1 MNWNCNYF
9 EYFGDYIDMSIYADD
24 VVNFTSVL
32 KIAYNFLTGREY
44 LQKKK
49 SKEKKTLISV
59 ASGFP
64 DLVYA
69 ADSIPVFPIRM
80 EKFKLNLYLLALNSA
95 TSLFGW
101 NLTTKLL
108 GIARQVD
115 FLKIVDNVLNDVI
128 NSINEKYNLFYD
140 IAISKNNL
148 SDFCYGI
155 KSIYGMNVSE
165 ANMCDSSLNFTL
177 RCDKYNKYLKSL
189 KTLVPNQIWVEIPP
203 LEKDD
208 EENILKILVDNIKK
222 AIVEIEN
229 ITGNIVTDN
238 SLNKQFRIGNQVKRY
253 YKSIIDE
260 ISNSDFYPCNPAT
273 FAEILALLTISFQ
286 DYNSNAQ
293 RYLEN
298 ISQLVKEMR
307 ERIKRGVGMDVSNM
321 PKILL
326 SPIFNGWE
334 PKAQEIIYDLGG
346 KVLYSDWDLLGL
358 LEEIPVSKNSDPIE
372 EYARFLLN
380 SAKKGLACLN
390 NCEALTNSY
399 LKYVKK
405 VKADGFIINQLS
417 DCNINFNCYELMKNK
432 IRTELRIPSTG
443 IQFKKIGENIE
454 QTKAK
459 LNSFMDLYS

>member
-1 MNWNCNYF
+1 
-9 EYFGDYIDMSIYADD
+9 MSIYADD

-32 KIAYNFLTGREY
+32 KIAYNFLTGRDY

-64 DLVYA
+64 DLVFA

-108 GIARQVD
+108 GIVRQID

-128 NSINEKYNLFYD
+128 NSINEKYNLLYD
-140 IAISKNNL
+140 SAISKNVS
-148 SDFCYGI
+148 SDFCFGI
-155 KSIYGMNVSE
+155 KTIYGMGVSV
-165 ANMCDSSLNFTL
+165 ANNCDCNLNFTI
-177 RCDKYNKYLKSL
+177 RCKKYNQYLKSL
-189 KTLVPNQIWVEIPP
+189 RGKIPNQIWVDIPP
-203 LEKDD
+203 NDKEDKDKRLE
-208 EENILKILVDNIKK
+208 ITIDNIQK
-222 AIVEIEN
+222 AIVELEN
-229 ITGNIVTDN
+229 ITGNIITDN

-253 YKSIIDE
+253 YKLIIDE
-260 ISNSDFYPCNPAT
+260 ISTSDFYPCNPAT

-298 ISQLVKEMR
+298 ISHLVKEMR
-307 ERIKRGVGMDVSNM
+307 ERIERGVGMDVSNM
-321 PKILL
+321 PRILL

-334 PKAQEIIYDLGG
+334 PQTQEIIYELGG
-346 KVLYSDWDLLGL
+346 KVIYSDWDLLGL
-358 LEEIPVSKNSDPIE
+358 LEEIPVSKDSNPVE

-380 SAKKGLACLN
+380 SANNGLLCLN
-390 NCEALTNSY
+390 NCEALINSY
-399 LKYVKK
+399 QNYIKK
-405 VKADGFIINQLS
+405 TKVDGFIINQLVECHK
-417 DCNINFNCYELMKNK
+417 DPNCYDLLKNK
-432 IRTELRIPSTG
+432 IRTNLRIPS
-443 IQFKKIGENIE
+443 ISIKFKKIGENLE
-454 QTKAK
+454 QLNAK
-459 LNSFMDLYS
+459 LAPFMSLFS

>member
-1 MNWNCNYF
+1 
-9 EYFGDYIDMSIYADD
+9 MSIYADD

-32 KIAYNFLTGREY
+32 KIAYNFLMGRDY

-49 SKEKKTLISV
+49 TKERKTLISV

-64 DLVYA
+64 DLVFA

-80 EKFKLNLYLLALNSA
+80 EKFKINMYLLALNSA

-108 GIARQVD
+108 GIVRQID

-128 NSINEKYNLFYD
+128 NSINEKYNLLHD
-140 IAISKNNL
+140 LAIQKNVS
-148 SDFCYGI
+148 SDFCFGI
-155 KSIYGMNVSE
+155 KSIYGMHVSE
-165 ANMCDSSLNFTL
+165 VNDCDCTLNFTI
-177 RCDKYNKYLKSL
+177 RCSKYNQYLKSL
-189 KTLVPNQIWVEIPP
+189 RAIIPNQIWVEIPP
-203 LEKDD
+203 IDK
-208 EENILKILVDNIKK
+208 ENKHKTLAIMVNNIEH
-222 AIVEIEN
+222 AIAELEN
-229 ITGNIVTDN
+229 ITGNLVTDN

-260 ISNSDFYPCNPAT
+260 ISTSDFYPCNPAT

-307 ERIKRGVGMDVSNM
+307 ERIHRGVGMDVSNM
-321 PKILL
+321 PKILI

-334 PKAQEIIYDLGG
+334 PKTQEIIYDLGG
-346 KVLYSDWDLLGL
+346 KILYSDWDLLGL

-380 SAKKGLACLN
+380 SSRKGLSCLN
-390 NCEALTNSY
+390 NCEVLTDSY

-405 VKADGFIINQLS
+405 VKVDGFIINQLS
-417 DCNINFNCYELMKNK
+417 DCRINYNCYDLLKNK
-432 IRTELRIPSTG
+432 VRTELRVPS
-443 IQFKKIGENIE
+443 ISIKFKKIGENLE

-459 LNSFMDLYS
+459 LSAFMELYS

>member
-1 MNWNCNYF
+1 
-9 EYFGDYIDMSIYADD
+9 MSIYADD

-32 KIAYNFLTGREY
+32 KIAYNFLTGRDY

-49 SKEKKTLISV
+49 SKERKTLISV

-128 NSINEKYNLFYD
+128 SSINKKYNLLYD
-140 IAISKNNL
+140 LAISKNIL

-155 KSIYGMNVSE
+155 KAIYGMNVSE
-165 ANMCDSSLNFTL
+165 ANICDYSLNFTI
-177 RCDKYNKYLKSL
+177 RCSKCNSYFKSL
-189 KTLVPNQIWVEIPP
+189 KTQIPNQIWVEIPQP
-203 LEKDD
+203 EKEVTDNNLEKMT
-208 EENILKILVDNIKK
+208 DNIKK
-222 AIVEIEN
+222 AIIEIEN
-229 ITGNIVTDN
+229 ITGNLVTDN

-253 YKSIIDE
+253 YKAIIDE
-260 ISNSDFYPCNPAT
+260 ICTSDFYPCNPAT

-307 ERIKRGVGMDVSNM
+307 ERIKKGVGMDVSNM
-321 PKILL
+321 PTILL

-346 KVLYSDWDLLGL
+346 KILYSDWDLLGL

-372 EYARFLLN
+372 EYARFLLS
-380 SAKKGLACLN
+380 SAIKGLFCLD
-390 NCEALTNSY
+390 NCEVFTNSY
-399 LKYVKK
+399 LKYIKK
-405 VKADGFIINQLS
+405 VKVDGFIINQLS
-417 DCNINFNCYELMKNK
+417 DCNINYNCYDLLKNK
-432 IRTELRIPSTG
+432 IRTELKVPS
-443 IQFKKIGENIE
+443 ISLKFKKIGENIE
-454 QTKAK
+454 QTRAK
-459 LNSFMDLYS
+459 LRSFMELYH

>member
-1 MNWNCNYF
+1 
-9 EYFGDYIDMSIYADD
+9 MSIYADD

-32 KIAYNFLTGREY
+32 KIAFNFLTGRDY

-64 DLVYA
+64 DLVFA

-108 GIARQVD
+108 GIARQID

-128 NSINEKYNLFYD
+128 NSINNKYNLLHD
-140 IAISKNNL
+140 LAIKKNVS
-148 SDFCYGI
+148 SDFCFGI
-155 KSIYGMNVSE
+155 KSIYGMYASE
-165 ANMCDSSLNFTL
+165 ANICDCSLNYTI
-177 RCDKYNKYLKSL
+177 RCNKYNQYLKSL
-189 KTLVPNQIWVEIPP
+189 RTMFPNQIWVEIPQNNQENNKKN
-203 LEKDD
+203 LEIMAS
-208 EENILKILVDNIKK
+208 NLQK
-222 AIVEIEN
+222 AIIELEN
-229 ITGNIVTDN
+229 ITGNLVTDN

-260 ISNSDFYPCNPAT
+260 ISKSNFYPCNPAT

-307 ERIKRGVGMDVSNM
+307 ERIERGVGLDVSNM
-321 PKILL
+321 PRILV

-334 PKAQEIIYDLGG
+334 PETQEIIYELGG
-346 KVLYSDWDLLGL
+346 RVIYSDWDLLGL
-358 LEEIPVSKNSDPIE
+358 LEEIPVLKGSDPIE
-372 EYARFLLN
+372 EYAQFLLN
-380 SAKKGLACLN
+380 ASNKGLFCLDNCKTLN
-390 NCEALTNSY
+390 NSY
-399 LKYVKK
+399 HKYIKK
-405 VKADGFIINQLS
+405 TRVDGLIINQLTE
-417 DCNINFNCYELMKNK
+417 CHINSKCYELLKSK
-432 IRTELRIPSTG
+432 IRTELRIPSIG
-443 IQFKKIGENIE
+443 INFKKIGENIE
-454 QTKAK
+454 QIRSK
-459 LNSFMDLYS
+459 LGPYMELFM

>member
-1 MNWNCNYF
+1 
-9 EYFGDYIDMSIYADD
+9 MSIYADD
-24 VVNFTSVL
+24 VANFTSVL
-32 KIAYNFLTGREY
+32 KIAYNFLTGRDY
-44 LQKKK
+44 LQRKKL
-49 SKEKKTLISV
+49 KERKTLISV

-64 DLVYA
+64 DLVFA

-128 NSINEKYNLFYD
+128 NSINSKYNLLYER
-140 IAISKNNL
+140 AIEKNV
-148 SDFCYGI
+148 SPDFCFGI
-155 KSIYGMNVSE
+155 KSIYGMHVSE
-165 ANMCDSSLNFTL
+165 ANNCDCTLNFTL
-177 RCDKYNKYLKSL
+177 RCNKYNQYLKSL
-189 KTLVPNQIWVEIPP
+189 RAIIPNQVWVDIPPIDKENKEKTLEIMV
-203 LEKDD
+203 
-208 EENILKILVDNIKK
+208 NNVQK
-222 AIVEIEN
+222 AISEIEN

-253 YKSIIDE
+253 YKSIIYD
-260 ISNSDFYPCNPAT
+260 ISTSDFYPCNPAT

-307 ERIKRGVGMDVSNM
+307 ERIERGVGMDVSDM
-321 PKILL
+321 PRILL

-334 PKAQEIIYDLGG
+334 PATQEIIYELGG
-346 KVLYSDWDLLGL
+346 KVIYSDWDLLGL
-358 LEEIPVSKNSDPIE
+358 LEEIPVSKDSNPVE

-380 SAKKGLACLN
+380 SSNKGLFCLN
-390 NCEALTNSY
+390 NCEALINSY
-399 LKYVKK
+399 HKYVKK
-405 VKADGFIINQLS
+405 TRIDGLIINQLT
-417 DCNINFNCYELMKNK
+417 DCHINSKCYDILKNK
-432 IRTELRIPSTG
+432 IRTELRIPSIG
-443 IQFKKIGENIE
+443 IKFRKIGENID
-454 QTKAK
+454 QLKAK
-459 LNSFMDLYS
+459 LGPFMEIF